1 MTPGLQTWR
10 AGSAPLTMLARPLLP
25 RLCCWQ
31 QHADTLLSATLDFTG
46 AGSSS
51 AATAIPATVVGAA
64 TSLGGS
70 APVNISHQNA
80 GPDPPQLYG
89 SSWEH
94 GSWGRNK
101 AKRGQVRLVWFSGP
115 PISPSLN
122 QSSMAW

>member
-1 MTPGLQTWR
+1 MACWPSFLDYAGR
-10 AGSAPLTMLARPLLP
+10 ARTTLSVF
-25 RLCCWQ
+25 
-31 QHADTLLSATLDFTG
+31 ADYNKQAGFLSATLDFTG

-51 AATAIPATVVGAA
+51 AATVIPAAEVGAA

-70 APVNISHQNA
+70 APVNISHQNT

-101 AKRGQVRLVWFSGP
+101 AKRGQVRLIW
-115 PISPSLN
+115 ISRPLVSPLHN
-122 QSSMAW
+122 NSSAQREQRGL